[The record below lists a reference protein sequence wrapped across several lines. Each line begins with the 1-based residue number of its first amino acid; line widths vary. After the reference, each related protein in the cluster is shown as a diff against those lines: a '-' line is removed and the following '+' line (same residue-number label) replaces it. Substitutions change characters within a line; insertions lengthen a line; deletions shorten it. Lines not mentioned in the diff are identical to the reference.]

1 MFFVFGLVVMI
12 VLINSSQEVSMFF
25 SGKRPDNLGV
35 KSGQLATVTKSP
47 NCVSSQNDTE
57 KYGIK
62 PFTFNGDPVQEMTR
76 LKDILGNMKGVTI
89 ITSEDG
95 YIYAECKTPLMG
107 FVDDLEF
114 YFDPENIVIHVRSAS
129 RLGYRDFDVNRN
141 RVEEIRSLFEQ

>member
-1 MFFVFGLVVMI
+1 MI
-12 VLINSSQEVSMFF
+12 F

-35 KSGQLATVTKSP
+35 KNEQLASVPKSP
-47 NCVSSQNDTE
+47 NCVSSQNDSE
-57 KYGIK
+57 EYGIE
-62 PFTFNGDPVQEMTR
+62 PFQLNDDPVQEMIR
-76 LKDILGNMKGVTI
+76 LKDILSNMKGVTI

-114 YFDPENIVIHVRSAS
+114 YFDADSNVFHVRSAS

-141 RVEEIRSLFEQ
+141 RVEEIRSLFEK